1 MSIAGSISTTRAN
14 KLLHKAETIIGI
26 DCLTP
31 EQRGD
36 KVNVDCTINPVF
48 QHKWKCILRNK
59 DPQLEIQ
66 LSWTCQL
73 KVDMEAVKAGDRLEF
88 DIILSTS
95 KDSKYVSSMPERLM
109 PTTHRIL
116 ATLMKDINTMD
127 IRFTFGSSSSASRVS
142 LWAHQSV
149 LAHQPALARLIDKLR
164 DIEGDSPGLGGK
176 ARGGI
181 VSTHITEHTLESY
194 CCLIQY
200 LYTGVINLD
209 VDLSDFAIGCL
220 PSEPFAVASKTRMS
234 VKGLFS
240 TASTPSS
247 RSLSSSKDGSK
258 RDPTS
263 ELSSE
268 VGSPS
273 PNIASTLWKDVFQV
287 ADCHD
292 VKELRD
298 YCRDKI
304 TAELCVSNVL
314 EILFEFAY
322 RYNDLKEEVLKF
334 LADNIGQMY
343 AGDPDLFFAY
353 GDHPHRHAL
362 LAEALRP
369 RPRNLK
375 PVTWSE
381 LLITADIYKI
391 EAHNVIEVIDE
402 SSAVKP
408 VFWVGS
414 HSLGFKKAAIDFNA
428 KNMRTMLV
436 DGKDPFIAFAEDKN
450 CHDIMVE

>member
-1 MSIAGSISTTRAN
+1 MSTAGSISATRTN
-14 KLLHKAETIIGI
+14 KLLHKAETTIGV
-26 DCLTP
+26 DCLAP
-31 EQRGD
+31 ERRGD
-36 KVNVDCTINPVF
+36 KVTVDCTINATL
-48 QHKWKCILRNK
+48 QHKWNCILRNK
-59 DPQLEIQ
+59 DPQIEIQ

-73 KVDMEAVKAGDRLEF
+73 KYAAFLAPPTPFQSVRIVSREGRQLCGALISGLVRVDMEAVKAGDRLEF

-95 KDSKYVSSMPERLM
+95 KDSKNVSSMPESLM

-127 IRFTFGSSSSASRVS
+127 IRFTFGSSSGTSRVS

-149 LAHQPALARLIDKLR
+149 LAHQPALATRLIDKLR

-181 VSTHITEHTLESY
+181 VSTHVTEHTLESY
-194 CCLIQY
+194 CCLIRY

-209 VDLSDFAIGCL
+209 VDLSDFAIGYL
-220 PSEPFAVASKTRMS
+220 PSEPFDVASKTRMS

-240 TASTPSS
+240 AASTPSS
-247 RSLSSSKDGSK
+247 RSLASSKDGSK

-273 PNIASTLWKDVFQV
+273 PNITSTLWKDVFQV

-304 TAELCVSNVL
+304 IADLCVSNVP

-343 AGDPDLFFAY
+343 AGDPDPFSSY

-362 LAEALRP
+362 LAEALR
-369 RPRNLK
+369 RR
-375 PVTWSE
+375 
-381 LLITADIYKI
+381 YKR
-391 EAHNVIEVIDE
+391 
-402 SSAVKP
+402 
-408 VFWVGS
+408 G
-414 HSLGFKKAAIDFNA
+414 
-428 KNMRTMLV
+428 
-436 DGKDPFIAFAEDKN
+436 
-450 CHDIMVE
+450 